1 MDSSKI
7 DRALVNKIA
16 KEHFGF
22 ETKLTDNL
30 IKEALDP
37 TRIAEAKKCL
47 GGTAMAEVK
56 RQLDL
61 LEDQIEK
68 DEKILADRVV
78 QIENA
83 ALNLRA
89 SVKEL
94 EEV

>member
-1 MDSSKI
+1 
-7 DRALVNKIA
+7 
-16 KEHFGF
+16 
-22 ETKLTDNL
+22 
-30 IKEALDP
+30 
-37 TRIAEAKKCL
+37 
-47 GGTAMAEVK
+47 MAEVK

-94 EEV
+94 EEA